1 MGGPLYAG
9 PQDFSALDMLL
20 TFNSNTRRVL
30 VNISIVN
37 DEVDENQ
44 ENLFTRLRLESADAS
59 VSVAPDNATILIVDD
74 DGKQAV
80 NRTSV
85 PSVTI
90 TFLLDTVISVELE
103 NRTYTV
109 PENVG
114 HVQVC
119 AVIVRG
125 SLERTV
131 TVSLSTEDGSAIGWS

>member
-1 MGGPLYAG
+1 MGHPLSAG
-9 PQDFSALDMLL
+9 PQDFAALDTLL
-20 TFNSNTRRVL
+20 TFNSNTGRVL
-30 VNISIVN
+30 VNISIIN

-44 ENLFTRLRLESADAS
+44 ENLFTRLRLESVDAS
-59 VSVAPDNATILIVDD
+59 VSVAPDEATILIVDD

-90 TFLLDTVISVELE
+90 TFLLDTVITVELE

-109 PENVG
+109 PENEGPVE
-114 HVQVC
+114 VC

-131 TVSLSTEDGSAIGWS
+131 TVSLSTEDGSAKGWP